1 RHVSLPVIGSDV
13 HHVDKGTPMK
23 AAPPS
28 RNRFLVRREA
38 AREAVRRYILADA
51 EVLPNTS
58 GKVRLGKV
66 PQHLLVEHLGSGG
79 IAQGALYLREGVVGP
94 LRDGLVGV
102 LVDDEPIPG
111 RRGVRAVHG
120 QEKHVAELVAREG
133 AHGAHLRLAEGVA
146 RNIRIVDLRQRIGDD
161 LRIHVLRALRH
172 GIIRPRSGRTAAGLG
187 FGPEAIGDL
196 MTMSATHDDV
206 VPILLCA
213 NGVTMKQE
221 SRLAGLPRQVASA
234 TRSDQA
240 RLLEALLG
248 LSLRDEALLRRE
260 LFGAPAP
267 YFQNALGERFIVETP
282 ELEE

>member
-1 RHVSLPVIGSDV
+1 LKSGTQQHLVVEGDRYGIEQIQRILIGPFHEYAGRSKESLRRHVSLPVIGSDV

-94 LRDGLVGV
+94 LRDGLVGG
-102 LVDDEPIPG
+102 LVAHEPIPG

-120 QEKHVAELVAREG
+120 QEKHV
-133 AHGAHLRLAEGVA
+133 
-146 RNIRIVDLRQRIGDD
+146 
-161 LRIHVLRALRH
+161 
-172 GIIRPRSGRTAAGLG
+172 
-187 FGPEAIGDL
+187 
-196 MTMSATHDDV
+196 
-206 VPILLCA
+206 
-213 NGVTMKQE
+213 
-221 SRLAGLPRQVASA
+221 
-234 TRSDQA
+234 
-240 RLLEALLG
+240 
-248 LSLRDEALLRRE
+248 
-260 LFGAPAP
+260 
-267 YFQNALGERFIVETP
+267 
-282 ELEE
+282 